1 MPGKSLSQVAYIAA
15 ATVVTTAAVV
25 TLATLG
31 PLQKVL
37 SGEDEERPPIIVRGG
52 SVIFESG
59 EGAKKGKK
67 WKKVNDDWQPDHGNG
82 IPVNKFRVAI
92 QGSDAECPPLQLTR
106 ELSITYTDE
115 QGVSSIFFITTK
127 ARNGNGSPAPTIVT
141 DQKLDDLGNSGDYPK
156 LTYGTDK
163 NGSITHVKFSG
174 IGGQFDCHGTITSVK
189 LSQEK

>member
-1 MPGKSLSQVAYIAA
+1 MPGKSLTQIAYIAA

-82 IPVNKFRVAI
+82 IPVNKFTVAI
-92 QGSDAECPPLQLTR
+92 QGSDTECPPLQVTHD
-106 ELSITYTDE
+106 LSITYTDE
-115 QGVSSIFFITTK
+115 QGVSSTFFITTK
-127 ARNGNGSPAPTIVT
+127 ARNGNGSPAPAIVT
-141 DQKLDDLGNSGDYPK
+141 DQELTLDNSGDYPK
-156 LTYGTDK
+156 LTYGTAQK
-163 NGSITHVKFSG
+163 GSITHVKFLG
-174 IGGQFDCHGTITSVK
+174 IGDHFDCHGTITAVK
-189 LSQEK
+189 LSPDK